1 MQKMKIFQGFFLLF
15 AILMISSCGS
25 NNKQNQSNLN
35 NVSDEDSQYARS
47 LYGESASV
55 IIKGDLL
62 ANGKISAIA
71 GIVKQKTDNSYWIQK
86 ASFIQK
92 ETGGWKVIMKMEDK
106 LSNSK
111 GELISQVDS
120 KNGYIISF
128 DSAKKPIEIN
138 IVMANEYGKSN
149 SDDALLKWNKEKDTF
164 EFSAPIENKAQ

>member
-1 MQKMKIFQGFFLLF
+1 MKIFQGFLLIIAVFL
-15 AILMISSCGS
+15 ISSCGS
-25 NNKQNQSNLN
+25 NKQNQSNLG
-35 NVSDEDSQYARS
+35 NVSDEESQFART
-47 LYGESASV
+47 LYGEGALV

-62 ANGKISAIA
+62 ASGKTSAIA
-71 GIVKQKTDNSYWIQK
+71 GIVKQKTDNSFWIQK

-92 ETGGWKVIMKMEDK
+92 ETDGWKVVMKMEDK

-128 DSAKKPIEIN
+128 DSSKKPIEIN

-164 EFSAPIENKAQ
+164 EFSAPLENNAQ

>member
-1 MQKMKIFQGFFLLF
+1 MKIFQGFFLIIAVFL
-15 AILMISSCGS
+15 ISSCGS
-25 NNKQNQSNLN
+25 NNKQNQSNLS
-35 NVSDEDSQYARS
+35 NVNDEESRFAHTM
-47 LYGESASV
+47 YGEGASV

-62 ANGKISAIA
+62 ANGKSSAIA
-71 GIVKQKTDNSYWIQK
+71 GIVKQKTDNSFWIQK
-86 ASFIQK
+86 ASFVQK
-92 ETGGWKVIMKMEDK
+92 ETNGWKVIMKMEDK

-128 DSAKKPIEIN
+128 DSSKKPIEIN

-164 EFSAPIENKAQ
+164 EFSEPLENKAQ

>member
-1 MQKMKIFQGFFLLF
+1 MKIFCVFFLIITVF
-15 AILMISSCGS
+15 VFTSCGS
-25 NNKQNQSNLN
+25 NNKQSQSNL
-35 NVSDEDSQYARS
+35 SSATDEESQFARS
-47 LYGESASV
+47 LYGEGASV

-62 ANGKISAIA
+62 SNGKVSAIA

-92 ETGGWKVIMKMEDK
+92 ETDGWKVIMKMEDK

-128 DSAKKPIEIN
+128 DSSKKPIEIN

-149 SDDALLKWNKEKDTF
+149 SDDALLKWNKVKDTF
-164 EFSAPIENKAQ
+164 EFSTPLENNAQ